1 MNSWK
6 ISEVKIS
13 IISQKSHTK

>member
-6 ISEVKIS
+6 IS
-13 IISQKSHTK
+13 IIQLAKFRITK